1 MSMTINT
8 SGGGAGLNFRV
19 VGNVFQPS
27 PKENL
32 IWVNTGTPVAG
43 YSFSRFPSSTPVNG
57 DIWFRTAQNS
67 SPVEFNA
74 LKKNVAMIYPQ
85 SCFQYEDGSWVEK
98 AAKTWMNGA
107 WKNWYTYY
115 YYLGNQETN
124 LTGGW
129 ITKNGSSGVV
139 TFEDGYV
146 SLGYSGSGVRSAN
159 IYTNSKVDVRG
170 KQYLKFELEK
180 TLDVANYVY
189 CGLTTNNTAS
199 DGANN
204 LIAGFKDNVTS
215 QLPVNQ
221 KTIISY
227 DISATSDT
235 LADNYYI
242 RVGVGTNA
250 VNVYRVWVE

>member
-1 MSMTINT
+1 M
-8 SGGGAGLNFRV
+8 
-19 VGNVFQPS
+19 
-27 PKENL
+27 
-32 IWVNTGTPVAG
+32 
-43 YSFSRFPSSTPVNG
+43 
-57 DIWFRTAQNS
+57 
-67 SPVEFNA
+67 
-74 LKKNVAMIYPQ
+74 
-85 SCFQYEDGSWVEK
+85 
-98 AAKTWMNGA
+98 
-107 WKNWYTYY
+107 
-115 YYLGNQETN
+115 
-124 LTGGW
+124 
-129 ITKNGSSGVV
+129 
-139 TFEDGYV
+139 
-146 SLGYSGSGVRSAN
+146 
-159 IYTNSKVDVRG
+159 
-170 KQYLKFELEK
+170 KFELEK

-189 CGLTTNNTAS
+189 CGLTTNNTAT